1 MEEVRRHRR
10 HLVLKPS
17 HDFGG
22 HGVHLG
28 WRTDDAAWDA
38 AIAEAIEA
46 DYIVQHRVELHREE
60 YPTLDGAGARATYYE
75 DTDPFV
81 FDGTAAGMLT
91 RLSPDEIT
99 NVHAS
104 GGVVASFVVSE
115 RSSPIAPDQPPN
127 PV

>member
-1 MEEVRRHRR
+1 
-10 HLVLKPS
+10 
-17 HDFGG
+17 
-22 HGVHLG
+22 
-28 WRTDDAAWDA
+28 
-38 AIAEAIEA
+38 
-46 DYIVQHRVELHREE
+46 
-60 YPTLDGAGARATYYE
+60 
-75 DTDPFV
+75 
-81 FDGTAAGMLT
+81 MLT